1 MVLAVQAAEVA
12 ARTGDGEALGARM
25 EMIERFLLDGVDGQ
39 RTRPSVHL
47 TYQHTALI
55 ASALADARPALV
67 DMAMVW
73 AEQTLHPAI
82 IQLMI
87 IPALHHQ
94 NPLNPCNPLS
104 LKHNGFINV

>member
-1 MVLAVQAAEVA
+1 MVLTVQAAEVA

-25 EMIERFLLDGVDGQ
+25 EMIERLLLDRVNGQ
-39 RTRPSVHL
+39 RTRPSINL
-47 TYQHTALI
+47 ADQHTALI
-55 ASALADARPALV
+55 ASAPADALPALADV
-67 DMAMVW
+67 AMVW
-73 AEQTLHPAI
+73 AEQTLQPAI